1 MKCPLSCINAI
12 STLGWLTGSTKVQL
26 HGVPLCTKL
35 RLFVLCMSRG
45 AFSLLFMDFWRIS
58 DLEDS
63 ALIPSASSFGP
74 CSASILGEHLSHLWL
89 IHFQIRGSVHFDVT
103 KAEKDVLKD
112 VMLFVSLPVVSGCL
126 QSDVRG
132 WLLKEPVPLSTVGRP
147 KGLSVEKGRKVHSLQ
162 LLWIKDVHKS
172 STKSLTLSKL
182 SVNNVFY
189 V

>member
-103 KAEKDVLKD
+103 KAEKDVLSCCLFPSRWCQD
-112 VMLFVSLPVVSGCL
+112 VYKVMWEVDCVERACASKHSG
-126 QSDVRG
+126 
-132 WLLKEPVPLSTVGRP
+132 EA
-147 KGLSVEKGRKVHSLQ
+147 KGFKCWERKKGAFAVA
-162 LLWIKDVHKS
+162 I
-172 STKSLTLSKL
+172 
-182 SVNNVFY
+182 VN
-189 V
+189 